1 MVMERRSDTRT
12 CAQGDG
18 AAVVGRKL
26 DLWRNCNGLFQGM
39 SSVASYAMGME
50 IIHLGS
56 GSSGNSTLLRSDETS
71 VLIDCGFS
79 LKQMESRLRMAGVEP
94 ASIDGV
100 LVTHHHSD
108 HSKTALRASKNWD
121 AILSS
126 NLETATRMGWEPIV
140 ECRTFGA
147 LERIVVSDEI
157 SLLPIPVPHDDA
169 DNVAVIASNGDGR
182 RAAVVTDLGELT
194 ADLMRHLSGCSHI
207 SIEANYDH
215 DRLMSG
221 PYPEVL
227 KRRISGR
234 GGHLSNAQTGDAL
247 SEIVNNN
254 LESVVLCHL
263 SERNNAPHLAES
275 EVLMSMEER
284 FSGSIGISLQ
294 SGPEFS
300 NWLGQSEPERI
311 SSL

>member
-1 MVMERRSDTRT
+1 
-12 CAQGDG
+12 
-18 AAVVGRKL
+18 
-26 DLWRNCNGLFQGM
+26 
-39 SSVASYAMGME
+39 MGME
-50 IIHLGS
+50 ITHLGS
-56 GSSGNSTLLRSDETS
+56 GSSGNSTLLRADGTS

-79 LKQMESRLRMAGVEP
+79 LKQMESRLRMMEVEP
-94 ASIDGV
+94 SSIDAI

-121 AILSS
+121 SVLLS
-126 NLETATRMGWEPIV
+126 NLETANRMGWEPMA
-140 ECRTFGA
+140 ECRTFES

-182 RAAVVTDLGELT
+182 RAAIVTDLGELT
-194 ADLMRHLSGCSHI
+194 VDLMRHLSGCSHI
-207 SIEANYDH
+207 SIEANYDYS
-215 DRLMSG
+215 RLMNG

-234 GGHLSNAQTGDAL
+234 GGHLSNKQTGEAL
-247 SEIVNNN
+247 SEIVSER
-254 LESVVLCHL
+254 LESLVLCHL
-263 SERNNAPHLAES
+263 SESNNAPHLAES
-275 EVLMSMEER
+275 EVLMAMEDR
-284 FSGSIGISLQ
+284 FSGSIGISQQ

-311 SSL
+311 SN